1 MLFDRIKALLRKE
14 FLQIFRDPRM
24 RTIIFISP
32 LIQVFVFGYA
42 ATMDIT
48 HAPIAVYDMDN
59 TKQSRELIR
68 DFDYSPYF
76 DIKYYVYE
84 QQQGNDLIDKSKVM
98 GILRFYRGYA
108 KDLVANRQAEVQ
120 LIVDGTDSNAA
131 SIVMGYAGQILMNY
145 NSKILADR
153 ASIYLK
159 NSDISS
165 IVDLRD
171 RRWFNE
177 NLESRNYYLP
187 GIIVLIVT
195 LMSLL
200 LSAMAIVREKE
211 IGTMEQLMV
220 SPIKPVELIIGK
232 ITPFGIIALAQVTL
246 ITAVGALWFGV
257 PVRGSIV
264 FLFLCTLVYLL
275 TTLGAGL
282 FLSTVCSTQQ
292 EAMMSVFLFN
302 FPATLL
308 SGFAYPIANMPQV
321 IQYLTYLN
329 PQRYYLTI
337 IRYIFLKGVGI
348 EVLWPQILPLLAIG
362 IFVITMS
369 MLRFRKRLG

>member
-1 MLFDRIKALLRKE
+1 MFDRITAILKKE

-24 RTIIFISP
+24 RMVIFVSP
-32 LIQVFVFGYA
+32 LVQVLIFGYA

-48 HAPIAVYDMDN
+48 HVPIAVYDIDN
-59 TKQSRELIR
+59 TKETRALIH
-68 DFDYSPYF
+68 DFSYSQYF
-76 DIKYYVYE
+76 DIKRYIRE
-84 QQQGNDLIDKSKVM
+84 ESQINALIDKSRVLAVLKFNA
-98 GILRFYRGYA
+98 GFSR
-108 KDLVANRQAEVQ
+108 DLAGNSPAEVQ

-131 SIVMGYAGQILMNY
+131 SIILGYTNSIISNY
-145 NSKILADR
+145 NLRVLYERSQV
-153 ASIYLK
+153 YLGGDD
-159 NSDISS
+159 NLPY
-165 IVDLRD
+165 VDLRD

-187 GIIVLIVT
+187 GVIVLIVT
-195 LMSLL
+195 IMSLL

-211 IGTMEQLMV
+211 IGTMEQLIV
-220 SPIKPVELIIGK
+220 SPIKPFELIVGK
-232 ITPFGIIALAQVTL
+232 ILPFGVIAIVQVTL
-246 ITAVGALWFGV
+246 ITLVGFLWFHV
-257 PVRGSIV
+257 PLRGSILL
-264 FLFLCTLVYLL
+264 LFLCTILYLL

-282 FLSTVCSTQQ
+282 FLSTMCATQQ

-348 EVLWPQILPLLAIG
+348 EVLWDEMLALLVIG
-362 IFVITMS
+362 VIVITMS
-369 MLRFRKRLG
+369 SLRFQKRLG

>member
-1 MLFDRIKALLRKE
+1 MFDRVLAILKKE

-24 RTIIFISP
+24 RMVIFVSP
-32 LIQVFVFGYA
+32 IIQVFVFGYA

-48 HAPIAVYDMDN
+48 HVPIAVYDIDN
-59 TKQSRELIR
+59 TKESRALVH
-68 DFDYSPYF
+68 DFSYSQYF
-76 DIKYYVYE
+76 DIKHYIKEE
-84 QQQGNDLIDKSKVM
+84 QQVNSLIDETRVLAVLKFNAGFSRDLI
-98 GILRFYRGYA
+98 G
-108 KDLVANRQAEVQ
+108 NNPAEVQ

-131 SIVMGYAGQILMNY
+131 SIILGYAGSIITNY
-145 NSKILADR
+145 NLRVLNER
-153 ASIYLK
+153 AQVYLGGVD
-159 NSDISS
+159 NVPY
-165 IVDLRD
+165 VDLRD

-187 GIIVLIVT
+187 GVIVLIVT
-195 LMSLL
+195 IMSLL

-211 IGTMEQLMV
+211 IGTMEQLIV
-220 SPIKPVELIIGK
+220 SPIRPVELIVGK
-232 ITPFGIIALAQVTL
+232 ILPFGVIALVQVTL
-246 ITAVGALWFGV
+246 ITLVGVLWFHV
-257 PVRGSIV
+257 PLRGSILL
-264 FLFLCTLVYLL
+264 LFICTILYLL

-282 FLSTVCSTQQ
+282 FLSTMCATQQ

-337 IRYIFLKGVGI
+337 VRYIFLKGVGI
-348 EVLWPQILPLLAIG
+348 EVLWDEMLALLVIG
-362 IFVITMS
+362 VIVITMS
-369 MLRFRKRLG
+369 SLRFQKRLG

>member
-1 MLFDRIKALLRKE
+1 MFDRIAAILKKE
-14 FLQIFRDPRM
+14 FLQVFRDPRM
-24 RTIIFISP
+24 RMVIFISP
-32 LIQVFVFGYA
+32 LIQVLVFGYA

-48 HAPIAVYDMDN
+48 HVPIAVYDVDN
-59 TKQSRELIR
+59 TKYTRALIH
-68 DFDYSPYF
+68 DFSYSKYF
-76 DIKYYVYE
+76 DIKRYPKNEYQV
-84 QQQGNDLIDKSKVM
+84 NKLIDQSKVL
-98 GILRFYRGYA
+98 GVLKFNAGFSR
-108 KDLVANRQAEVQ
+108 DLLGNNPAEVQ

-131 SIVMGYAGQILMNY
+131 SIVLGYAGTIISNYDYRILLERAQVY
-145 NSKILADR
+145 LGGDDR
-153 ASIYLK
+153 VAS
-159 NSDISS
+159 
-165 IVDLRD
+165 VDLRD

-187 GIIVLIVT
+187 GVIVLIVT
-195 LMSLL
+195 IMSLL

-211 IGTMEQLMV
+211 IGTMEQLIV
-220 SPIKPVELIIGK
+220 SPIKPVELIVGK
-232 ITPFGIIALAQVTL
+232 MVPFGVIAIIQVTL
-246 ITAVGALWFGV
+246 ITLVGALWFGV
-257 PVRGSIV
+257 PMRGSIPL
-264 FLFLCTLVYLL
+264 LFLCTILYLL

-282 FLSTVCSTQQ
+282 FLSTMCSTQQ

-348 EVLWPQILPLLAIG
+348 EVLWPEMLALLFIG
-362 IFVITMS
+362 VVVIMMS
-369 MLRFRKRLG
+369 SLRFQKRLG